1 MDKPLD
7 DDKAKKPNIGSGKAE
22 SPGMAFKRQL
32 EASKKRVKGLF
43 EKDGRGRTLLFSA
56 AEMGLEDEVRQMIFS
71 LPGTGLSPARNA
83 LISLQDNSGLTAAD
97 LAEKNGHQ
105 AIASLLRGEQGR
117 MDFFE

>member
-1 MDKPLD
+1 MGNSLD
-7 DDKAKKPNIGSGKAE
+7 ADKAEEPNKGSGKAE
-22 SPGMAFKRQL
+22 SPGAAIKRQL
-32 EASKKRVKGLF
+32 DARQEREKGLF
-43 EKDGRGRTLLFSA
+43 EKDWRGRTALFHA
-56 AEMGLEDEVRQMIFS
+56 AEKGLEEEVREMIFS

-83 LISLQDNSGLTAAD
+83 LISIQDNSSLTAAD